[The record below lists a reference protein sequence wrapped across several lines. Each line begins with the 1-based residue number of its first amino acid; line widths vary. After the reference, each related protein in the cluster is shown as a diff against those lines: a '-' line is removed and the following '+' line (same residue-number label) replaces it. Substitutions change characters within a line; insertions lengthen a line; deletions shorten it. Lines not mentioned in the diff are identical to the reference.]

1 MKNLIISA
9 IATIFSINTFAAA
22 VEWQE
27 IESKK
32 CDDSAA
38 VAVKDESVA
47 ILDSQAL
54 LAFKKKD
61 EAGCN
66 YADFYSVL
74 TVASGTTNGTSMKVV
89 QPVMPVARKNCRN
102 EMSQAPAAFFSMATI
117 VANQIE
123 LQNVESCKIL
133 VLKLKPKVPANP

>member
-9 IATIFSINTFAAA
+9 IAIIFSINAFAA

-32 CDDSAA
+32 CDDNTAIS
-38 VAVKDESVA
+38 VHDESVA
-47 ILDSQAL
+47 VISSQAL

-61 EAGCN
+61 ESGCN

-74 TVASGTTNGTSMKVV
+74 TVASGTTNGSSMKVV

-102 EMSQAPAAFFSMATI
+102 EMSQAPAAFFTLATI
-117 VANQIE
+117 VDNQIE
-123 LQNVESCKIL
+123 LQNAESCKIL
-133 VLKLKPKVPANP
+133 VLKLKPKLPANP